1 MRLMGPKLAPTR
13 SATMND
19 ALRHAATTTRSL
31 TLVDAHETETVL
43 SYAELYAS
51 ARRVAASLQSRGL
64 RSRDRVAL
72 VLPTGR
78 EFLEAFFGIQ
88 LAGAVPVPLYPPVR
102 LGRMDDYVQA
112 TARMLTAVDARMVV
126 SDRRVKLLLGAA
138 IELAHPPLGCS
149 TVAELVAGT
158 VEAESPVGPESL
170 GLIQFSSG
178 STGEPK
184 PVALTHGNLIAQVT
198 ALDQVL
204 TPESGAEN
212 VGVSWLPLYHDMGL
226 IGCLLSAV
234 FKPGH
239 MVLLPPEAFLSRPSL
254 WLRAISRHKGTVS
267 PAPNFA
273 YGLCLKRVSDRD
285 LVGVD
290 LSSWQFAL
298 TGAEPV
304 SHATMKAFSARFGR
318 QGFRSRAMM
327 PVYGLSEAS
336 LAVTFT
342 EPRARQRVT
351 HLPGCSR
358 PIVSVGTPLPGVE
371 ISVRDADGLET
382 TEGAV
387 GQIFTRGAS
396 VMQAYFEDPEAT
408 ANVLRDGWL
417 DTGDPCLVESG
428 ELFITGRAK
437 DLVIIRGRNHAP
449 QEFEECVDAV
459 PGARIGCTVALGYT
473 PGDCHGEQLLLLVE
487 AAVAAPTDAADA
499 DLAAT
504 DASNGAGA
512 RAAHARLAERVV
524 VAVTARRGI
533 RPYRVV
539 VLDPGTLPRTS
550 SGKLRRAQ
558 ALEHYIAGTL
568 SAPGPV
574 NALTVGVEIARSLLG
589 YAKVRFADLRGAP

>member
-1 MRLMGPKLAPTR
+1 
-13 SATMND
+13 MND
-19 ALRHAATTTRSL
+19 ALRHAATTPHTL
-31 TLVDAHETETVL
+31 TLVDSKEAETVV
-43 SYAELYAS
+43 SYAELYVC
-51 ARRVAASLQSRGL
+51 ARRVAASLIARGL
-64 RSRDRVAL
+64 RPKDRVAL

-78 EFLEAFFGIQ
+78 EFLEAFFGVQ

-102 LGRMDDYVQA
+102 LGRMDDYVQS

-126 SDRRVKLLLGAA
+126 SDRRVRLLLGAA
-138 IELAHPPLGCS
+138 IEIAHPPLGCP
-149 TVAELVAGT
+149 TVAELAAGT
-158 VEAESPVGPESL
+158 AEAECPVGPQML

-178 STGEPK
+178 STGAPK

-204 TPESGAEN
+204 TPEAGEQN
-212 VGVSWLPLYHDMGL
+212 IGVSWLPLYHDMGL

-254 WLRAISRHKGTVS
+254 WLRAISRHRGTVS

-290 LSSWQFAL
+290 LSSWRFAL
-298 TGAEPV
+298 NGAEPV
-304 SHATMKAFSARFGR
+304 SHATMTAFATRFGR
-318 QGFRSRAMM
+318 HGFRGQAMM

-342 EPRARQRVT
+342 PPRARPRVT
-351 HLPGCSR
+351 QLPGSSR
-358 PIVSVGTPLPGVE
+358 PLVSVGTPLPGVE
-371 ISVRDADGLET
+371 VAVCGADGCHT
-382 TEGAV
+382 AEGEV
-387 GQIFTRGAS
+387 GTIYTRGAS
-396 VMQAYFEDPEAT
+396 VMQAYFDDPEAT
-408 ANVLRDGWL
+408 AQVLSNGWL
-417 DTGDPCLVESG
+417 DTGDLGLVDDG

-473 PGDCHGEQLLLLVE
+473 PDDHDGEALLILVE
-487 AAVAAPTDAADA
+487 AAVAAPVEPVEPVEVSADA
-499 DLAAT
+499 T
-504 DASNGAGA
+504 DAGA

-524 VAVTARRGI
+524 VAVTARTGI
-533 RPYRVV
+533 RPHRVV

-550 SGKLRRAQ
+550 SGKLRRAH
-558 ALEHYIAGTL
+558 ALTSFLAGTL
-568 SAPGPV
+568 APPAPV
-574 NALTVGVEIARSLLG
+574 NALTVGYEIARSLLG
-589 YAKVRFADLRGAP
+589 YARARFGDHRGAP